1 MSIVPAVDCLDRSLL
16 RNSLNRWVRLAGWV
30 VSLKNLGELLM
41 IKIIPNHR
49 GVHAD
54 RMKIRHDEIELM
66 QAAASFFADRLL
78 TRRQQKRMTL
88 LIEFSAAPRQKSISV
103 EQLTGKEGLF
113 GFRPPRLFE
122 MTMSS
127 TAGMRLA
134 FLHLAIEM
142 VYVAQVTTC
151 RLALFSKKGA
161 AVGTSGSGL
170 RARWLGRRENYLE
183 AVPRDKRL
191 WVIEALEIAPR
202 LVGEFFDVALGN
214 IDMLARQ
221 PATANRMGLHSIDG
235 TNAAIRENLMT
246 MARQI
251 DAIQREKGQMSL
263 PRIDVSDDSSAD
275 IDTALTLPKAKGAH
289 VRSGG
294 HIGLPA
300 GPEFTI
306 DVMVPDLGMTRR
318 LNSAALD
325 RKVNELLERGL
336 VQKPAAEAARLLAV
350 KRNRQAKLG
359 HQ

>member
-1 MSIVPAVDCLDRSLL
+1 MSIVPAVNCLDSSLL
-16 RNSLNRWVRLAGWV
+16 SNPLNRWLRLAGWV
-30 VSLKNLGELLM
+30 VSLQNLGELHM
-41 IKIIPNHR
+41 IKIISNHR

-54 RMKIRHDEIELM
+54 RMEIRHDEIELM

-78 TRRQQKRMTL
+78 TRGQQKRMTL
-88 LIEFSAAPRQKSISV
+88 LIEFSAASRQTSISV

-122 MTMSS
+122 MTISS

-151 RLALFSKKGA
+151 RLALFPKKGA
-161 AVGTSGSGL
+161 AVGTSVIGL
-170 RARWLGRRENYLE
+170 KARWLGRRENYLE
-183 AVPRDKRL
+183 AVPRGKRL

-202 LVGEFFDVALGN
+202 LVEEFFDLALGN
-214 IDMLARQ
+214 IDVLARQ
-221 PATANRMGLHSIDG
+221 PATAHRMGLHCIDG

-246 MARQI
+246 MAHQI
-251 DAIQREKGQMSL
+251 DAIRREKGQISL
-263 PRIDVSDDSSAD
+263 PRIDVSDDWSAD
-275 IDTALTLPKAKGAH
+275 IDTALTVPKAKGAH

-294 HIGLPA
+294 HTGLPA

-306 DVMVPDLGMTRR
+306 NVMVPNLGMTRR

-325 RKVNELLERGL
+325 RKLNELFERGL
-336 VQKPAAEAARLLAV
+336 VQKPAVEAARLLAV
-350 KRNRQAKLG
+350 ERNRRAKLG
-359 HQ
+359 PQ